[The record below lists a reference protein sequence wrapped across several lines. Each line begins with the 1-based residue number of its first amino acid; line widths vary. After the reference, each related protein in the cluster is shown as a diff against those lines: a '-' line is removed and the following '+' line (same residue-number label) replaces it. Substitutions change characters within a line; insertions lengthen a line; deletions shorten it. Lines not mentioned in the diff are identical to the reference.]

1 MADINPSRSNRIM
14 RAERAH
20 RQHVVLTHNP
30 SSIEPGQ
37 TLQVRFPNLGEHDVI
52 APGSFFI
59 SFALNLKGKKDE
71 ARTVVPN
78 IGRKIIKTFKISFEG
93 NEVLS
98 ISNYDEIQTY
108 MDFFLAKKDKARR
121 VFQGIDDADALKLRV
136 NSKGATGDA
145 GKTAVA
151 KTFGNRFRI
160 PIDFELLNDI
170 GPYHQA
176 SLADKLEVKLTFN
189 DSKAIIL
196 GSTTTLAAAADQDY
210 GYSITD
216 IRTEWDQITSPSLAS
231 SMRGVYQRLALP
243 FTRVFEHRFTSI
255 NKSDPVVNLSIN
267 APSKSMSKFLILAV
281 DPDDRKQFAH
291 TEKFKNLDITKVN
304 IGIEGTQKI
313 NALYA
318 SGMQKE
324 NTYDQ
329 IVKVFNENG
338 VTLREF
344 LTEKYALCFDLRP
357 STDSSLHGNGA
368 NLQNT
373 SEGVT
378 LEIHRVA
385 GTGTGKLNL
394 HIFVFQDAQLNISGG
409 RFHSIEA

>member
-20 RQHVVLTHNP
+20 RQHIVLTHNP

-37 TLQVRFPNLGEHDVI
+37 TLQVRFPNLGENDVI

-78 IGRKIIKTFKISFEG
+78 IGRKIIKTFKIYFEG

-108 MDFFLAKKDKARR
+108 MDFWLAKKDKARR
-121 VFQGIDDADALKLRV
+121 VFQGIDDTDALKLRI

-196 GSTTTLAAAADQDY
+196 GSTATLAAAADQDY

-267 APSKSMSKFLILAV
+267 APSKSMSKILILAV

-304 IGIEGTQKI
+304 VGIEGVEKV

-318 SGMQKE
+318 SGMQTH

-329 IVKVFNENG
+329 ILKCFKENG

-344 LTEKYALCFDLRP
+344 LTEKFALCLDLRP
-357 STDSSLHGNGA
+357 STDSTLHGNGV

-385 GTGTGKLNL
+385 GGAGKLNL
-394 HIFVFQDAQLNISGG
+394 HVFVFQDAQLNISGG

>member
-1 MADINPSRSNRIM
+1 MDINPNRSNRIM
-14 RAERAH
+14 KAERAH

-37 TLQVRFPNLGEHDVI
+37 TLQVRFPKLGNYDVI
-52 APGSFFI
+52 VPGSFFI
-59 SFALNLKGKKDE
+59 SFALNLKGRKDE
-71 ARTVVPN
+71 ARSVVPN
-78 IGRKIIKTFKISFEG
+78 IGRKIIKTFKIFFEG

-98 ISNYDEIQTY
+98 INNYDEIMTY
-108 MDFFLAKKDKARR
+108 MDFWLSKKDKARR

-151 KTFGNRFRI
+151 KTLGNRFRI

-176 SLADKLEVKLTFN
+176 SLNDKLEIRLTFN
-189 DSKAIIL
+189 DKKAVIL
-196 GSTTTLAAAADQDY
+196 GSSPTLAAAADADY
-210 GYSITD
+210 DYSVTD
-216 IRTEWDQITSPSLAS
+216 IRTEWDQITSPGLAS
-231 SMRGVYQRLALP
+231 SMRSVYQGLALP
-243 FTRVFEHRFTSI
+243 FTRFFEHRFMTHPK
-255 NKSDPVVNLSIN
+255 NDPVLNLTIN
-267 APSKSMSKFLILAV
+267 APAKSMSKILILAV
-281 DPDDRKQFAH
+281 DPDDRKQFQH
-291 TEKFKNLDITKVN
+291 TEKFKNLDITKVD
-304 IGIEGTQKI
+304 IGIEGVEKV

-318 SGMQKE
+318 SGMQTH

-329 IVKVFNENG
+329 ILKAFKENG
-338 VTLREF
+338 VSLREF
-344 LTEKYALCFDLRP
+344 LTEKYALCLDLRP
-357 STDSSLHGNGA
+357 SIDDALHGNGA

-385 GTGTGKLNL
+385 GTGNGILNI
-394 HIFVFQDAQLNISGG
+394 HVFVFQDAQLNIVEG
-409 RFHSIEA
+409 RFYNIES

>member
-1 MADINPSRSNRIM
+1 MDINPSRINRIM
-14 RAERAH
+14 KVERAH
-20 RQHVVLTHNP
+20 RQHVVLTHYP

-37 TLQVRFPNLGEHDVI
+37 TLQVYFSNLGEQFVI

-71 ARTVVPN
+71 ARSVVPN
-78 IGRKIIKTFKISFEG
+78 IGRKIIKTFKIYLGG

-98 ISNYDEIQTY
+98 INNYDEIMTY
-108 MDFFLAKKDKARR
+108 RDFWLTKKDKARR

-151 KTFGNRFRI
+151 KTFENRFRI

-170 GPYHQA
+170 GPFYQD
-176 SLADKLEVKLTFN
+176 SLADKLEIRLTFN
-189 DSKAIIL
+189 DKKAVIL
-196 GSTTTLAAAADQDY
+196 GSTATLAAAADADY
-210 GYSITD
+210 DYSVTD
-216 IRTEWDQITSPSLAS
+216 IRTEYDQITSPSFASEMERHYQELAI
-231 SMRGVYQRLALP
+231 P
-243 FTRVFEHRFTSI
+243 ITRVFEHMFTSI
-255 NKSDPVVNLSIN
+255 NKSDPVINLSVN
-267 APSKSMSKFLILAV
+267 TPSSSLSKILILAV

-304 IGIEGTQKI
+304 IGIEGVNVDK
-313 NALYA
+313 ALYT
-318 SGMQKE
+318 SDMQKE

-344 LTEKYALCFDLRP
+344 LTEKYALCLDFRP
-357 STDSSLHGNGA
+357 STDSSLHGNGVK
-368 NLQNT
+368 LHNT
-373 SEGVT
+373 REGVRLT
-378 LEIHRVA
+378 IHRVA
-385 GTGTGKLNL
+385 GGAGKLNL
-394 HIFVFQDAQLNISGG
+394 HVFVFQDCHLNLLGG
-409 RFHSIEA
+409 RFFNIET

>member
-1 MADINPSRSNRIM
+1 M

-71 ARTVVPN
+71 ARSVVSN
-78 IGRKIIKTFKISFEG
+78 IGRKIIKTFKIYFEG

-98 ISNYDEIQTY
+98 INNYDEIKTY
-108 MDFFLAKKDKARR
+108 LDFWLAKKDKARR

-151 KTFGNRFRI
+151 KTFSNRFRI
-160 PIDFELLNDI
+160 PIDFELLTEI
-170 GPYHQA
+170 GPFHQA
-176 SLADKLEVKLTFN
+176 SLRDKLEIKLTFN
-189 DSKAIIL
+189 DKNAVIL
-196 GSTTTLAAAADQDY
+196 GSTATLASAADADY
-210 GYSITD
+210 DYSVSD
-216 IRTEWDQITSPSLAS
+216 IRTEWDQITSPSLAM
-231 SMRGVYQRLALP
+231 SMRSVYQRMALP
-243 FTRVFEHRFTSI
+243 FTRVFEHRFMSV
-255 NKSDPVVNLSIN
+255 NKSDPVVNLSVN
-267 APSKSMSKFLILAV
+267 APSKSLSKILILAI

-304 IGIEGTQKI
+304 IGIEGVEKV

-318 SGMQKE
+318 SGMQTH

-357 STDSSLHGNGA
+357 SIDDVLHGNGA
-368 NLQNT
+368 RLENT
-373 SEGVT
+373 SEGIT

-394 HIFVFQDAQLNISGG
+394 HVFVFQDCQLNISGG

>member
-1 MADINPSRSNRIM
+1 M

-37 TLQVRFPNLGEHDVI
+37 TLQVRFPNLGENDVI

-71 ARTVVPN
+71 ARSVVPN
-78 IGRKIIKTFKISFEG
+78 IGRKIIKTFKIYFEG
-93 NEVLS
+93 NEVES
-98 ISNYDEIQTY
+98 INNYDEIKTY
-108 MDFFLAKKDKARR
+108 MDFWLAKKDKARR

-136 NSKGATGDA
+136 ASKGATGDA

-160 PIDFELLNDI
+160 PIDFALLNEV

-176 SLADKLEVKLTFN
+176 ALADKLEVKLTFN
-189 DSKAIIL
+189 DSKAVIL
-196 GSTTTLAAAADQDY
+196 GSTATLAAAADGDY
-210 GYSITD
+210 DYSVTD
-216 IRTEWDQITSPSLAS
+216 IRTEFDQITSPALAS

-243 FTRVFEHRFTSI
+243 FTRVFEHRFMSI

-267 APSKSMSKFLILAV
+267 APSKSLAKILILAV

-291 TEKFKNLDITKVN
+291 TDKFRNIDITKVK
-304 IGIEGTQKI
+304 IGIEGVEKI

-318 SGMQKE
+318 SGME
-324 NTYDQ
+324 THNVYDQ
-329 IVKVFNENG
+329 VLKCFKENG
-338 VTLREF
+338 VSLREF
-344 LTEKYALCFDLRP
+344 LTEKYALCLDLRP
-357 STDSSLHGNGA
+357 SVDDALHGNGVR
-368 NLQNT
+368 LENT

-378 LEIHRVA
+378 LAIHRVA
-385 GTGTGKLNL
+385 GTGNGKLNL
-394 HIFVFQDAQLNISGG
+394 HVFAFQDCQLNISNG

>member
-1 MADINPSRSNRIM
+1 MDINPNRSNRIM
-14 RAERAH
+14 KAERAH

-37 TLQVRFPNLGEHDVI
+37 SLQVRFPNLGNTEVI
-52 APGSFFI
+52 VPGSFFI
-59 SFALNLKGKKDE
+59 SFALNLKGRKDE
-71 ARTVVPN
+71 ARSVVPN
-78 IGRKIIKTFKISFEG
+78 IGRKIIKTFKIFFEG

-98 ISNYDEIQTY
+98 INNYDEIMTY
-108 MDFFLAKKDKARR
+108 MDFWLSKKDKARR

-176 SLADKLEVKLTFN
+176 SLNDKLEIRLTFN
-189 DSKAIIL
+189 DKKAVIL
-196 GSTTTLAAAADQDY
+196 GSSPTLAAAADADY
-210 GYSITD
+210 DYSVTD
-216 IRTEWDQITSPSLAS
+216 IRTEWDQITSPGLAS
-231 SMRGVYQRLALP
+231 SMRSVYQGLALP
-243 FTRVFEHRFTSI
+243 FTRFFEHRFVTHPK
-255 NKSDPVVNLSIN
+255 NDPVLNLTIN
-267 APSKSMSKFLILAV
+267 TPAKSMSKILILAV
-281 DPDDRKQFAH
+281 DPDDRKQFQH

-304 IGIEGTQKI
+304 IGIEGVEKV

-318 SGMQKE
+318 SGMQTH

-329 IVKVFNENG
+329 ILKVFKENG
-338 VTLREF
+338 VSLRDF
-344 LTEKYALCFDLRP
+344 LTEKYALCLDLRP
-357 STDSSLHGNGA
+357 SIDDALHGNGA

-385 GTGTGKLNL
+385 GTGNGILNI
-394 HIFVFQDAQLNISGG
+394 HVFVFQDAQLNIVEG
-409 RFHSIEA
+409 RFYNIES

>member
-1 MADINPSRSNRIM
+1 MADINPHRSNRVM

-20 RQHVVLTHNP
+20 RQHVVLTNNP

-71 ARTVVPN
+71 ARSVVPN
-78 IGRKIIKTFKISFEG
+78 IGRKIIKTFKIYFEG

-98 ISNYDEIQTY
+98 INNYDEIKMY
-108 MDFFLAKKDKARR
+108 LDFWLAKKDKARR

-176 SLADKLEVKLTFN
+176 SLADKLEIKLTFN
-189 DSKAIIL
+189 DKAVIL
-196 GSTTTLAAAADQDY
+196 GSTATLAAAADADY
-210 GYSITD
+210 DYSVTD
-216 IRTEWDQITSPSLAS
+216 IRTEWDQITSPSLAM
-231 SMRGVYQRLALP
+231 SMRSVYQRLALP
-243 FTRVFEHRFTSI
+243 FTRVFEHRFMSV

-267 APSKSMSKFLILAV
+267 APSKSLSKILILAV

-291 TEKFKNLDITKVN
+291 TEKFRNLDITKVN
-304 IGIEGTQKI
+304 IGIEGVEKV
-313 NALYA
+313 NALYS
-318 SGMQKE
+318 SGME
-324 NTYDQ
+324 THNTYDQ

-344 LTEKYALCFDLRP
+344 LTEKYALWLDLRP
-357 STDSSLHGNGA
+357 STDSTLHGNGV

-373 SEGVT
+373 SEGIT

-385 GTGTGKLNL
+385 GGAGKLNL
-394 HIFVFQDAQLNISGG
+394 HVFVFQGCLLNISGG

>member
-1 MADINPSRSNRIM
+1 MTDINPSRSNRIT

-20 RQHVVLTHNP
+20 RQHIVLTHNP

-37 TLQVRFPNLGEHDVI
+37 TLQVRFPNLGQNDVI

-71 ARTVVPN
+71 ARSVVPN
-78 IGRKIIKTFKISFEG
+78 IGRKIIKTFKIYFEG

-98 ISNYDEIQTY
+98 INNYDEIKTY
-108 MDFFLAKKDKARR
+108 MDFWLSKKDKARR

-136 NSKGATGDA
+136 ASKGATGDA

-176 SLADKLEVKLTFN
+176 SLADKLEIKLTFN
-189 DSKAIIL
+189 DKKAIIL
-196 GSTTTLAAAADQDY
+196 GSTATLAAATDADYDY
-210 GYSITD
+210 SVTD
-216 IRTEWDQITSPSLAS
+216 IRTEFDQITSPGLAS
-231 SMRGVYQRLALP
+231 SMRSVYQRLALP
-243 FTRVFEHRFTSI
+243 FTRVFEHRFMSI

-267 APSKSMSKFLILAV
+267 APSKSLSKILILAV

-291 TEKFKNLDITKVN
+291 TEKFRNLDITKVN
-304 IGIEGTQKI
+304 IGIEGVEKV

-318 SGMQKE
+318 SGMQTH

-329 IVKVFNENG
+329 ILKCFKENG
-338 VTLREF
+338 VTLQDF
-344 LTEKYALCFDLRP
+344 LTEKYALCLDLRP
-357 STDSSLHGNGA
+357 STDSALHGNGV

-385 GTGTGKLNL
+385 GGAGKLNL
-394 HIFVFQDAQLNISGG
+394 HVFVFQDCQLNISGG

>member
-1 MADINPSRSNRIM
+1 MADINPHRSNRVM

-37 TLQVRFPNLGEHDVI
+37 TLQVRFPNLGDHDVI

-59 SFALNLKGKKDE
+59 SFALNLKSKKDE
-71 ARTVVPN
+71 ARSIAPN
-78 IGRKIIKTFKISFEG
+78 IGRKIIKIFKIYFEG

-98 ISNYDEIQTY
+98 INNYDEISTY
-108 MDFFLAKKDKARR
+108 MDFWLSKKDKARR
-121 VFQGIDDADALKLRV
+121 VFQGIDDTKALKLRV
-136 NSKGATGDA
+136 ASKGATDNA
-145 GKTAVA
+145 GETAVA

-170 GPYHQA
+170 GPFHQA
-176 SLADKLEVKLTFN
+176 SLADKLGVRLTFN
-189 DSKAIIL
+189 DKEAVIL
-196 GSTTTLAAAADQDY
+196 GSTATLAAAADGDY
-210 GYSITD
+210 DYSVTD
-216 IRTEWDQITSPSLAS
+216 IRTEWDQITSPALAS
-231 SMRGVYQRLALP
+231 SMRSVYQKLALP
-243 FTRVFEHRFTSI
+243 FTRVFEHRFMSI
-255 NKSDPVVNLSIN
+255 NKSDPVINLSVN
-267 APSKSMSKFLILAV
+267 APSKSLSKILILAV

-291 TEKFKNLDITKVN
+291 IEKFRNLDITKVN
-304 IGIEGTQKI
+304 VGIEGVEKV

-318 SGMQKE
+318 SGMQTH

-344 LTEKYALCFDLRP
+344 LTKKYALCLDLRP
-357 STDSSLHGNGA
+357 STDSSLHGNGV

-385 GTGTGKLNL
+385 GTGNGKLNL
-394 HIFVFQDAQLNISGG
+394 HVFVFQDAQLNISGG